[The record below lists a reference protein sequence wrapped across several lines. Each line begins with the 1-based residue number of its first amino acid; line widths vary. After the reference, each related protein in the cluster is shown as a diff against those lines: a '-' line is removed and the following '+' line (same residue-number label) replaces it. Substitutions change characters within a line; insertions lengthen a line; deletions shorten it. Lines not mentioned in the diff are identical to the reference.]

1 MKIAMQMT
9 LSDKDAKMSARE
21 NDLKRQLDDDKVHY
35 TEKITSLEAVIRGI
49 RQESAE
55 KQASASL
62 ADEMQREISSLRI
75 TIQNLEEER
84 RHSQGGGD
92 NFGYGYPP
100 SADLRR
106 EIDLRMK
113 AEEFAAAMAARAK
126 AGLEK
131 KNEEIVKLRLQL
143 STIKAEQRRVPT
155 GLIGYGKE
163 NSREEY
169 NITMQRKERETYQK

>member
-1 MKIAMQMT
+1 
-9 LSDKDAKMSARE
+9 
-21 NDLKRQLDDDKVHY
+21 
-35 TEKITSLEAVIRGI
+35 
-49 RQESAE
+49 
-55 KQASASL
+55 
-62 ADEMQREISSLRI
+62 
-75 TIQNLEEER
+75 
-84 RHSQGGGD
+84 
-92 NFGYGYPP
+92 
-100 SADLRR
+100 
-106 EIDLRMK
+106 MK

-169 NITMQRKERETYQK
+169 NITVRMIGMSFNESPFESLV